1 VTFAEPL
8 WFLALPAALVAG
20 FVVARSQAPRR
31 AALRG
36 EAGEAA
42 GAGLLGPAERTWRG
56 VAEGIGLLLLVCAL
70 ALPRVEREAGAAPK
84 PAICVVDVSRSMLAE
99 DEGGRS
105 RFARERELFDRAL
118 AAMEGR
124 RVGLVTFAGAAEEVA
139 PPTTDHAALRALL
152 DEVDPKRV
160 ADPGSVA
167 SAGIQK
173 AIARLEPTGG
183 DLLLF
188 SDGEWQAEGADE
200 AALATAA
207 LAARVA
213 IHVVPLGGAAPI
225 ALVTHEAGGV
235 TTPMVDGEGKPAV
248 TRADRPRMVALAR
261 ATHGRAL
268 EGDLGEA
275 SFAFAA
281 PAQIESVQPGGGQP
295 GGGFTLESALLA
307 SALVFLAAAHSL
319 RERIA

>member
-1 VTFAEPL
+1 VTFADPL
-8 WFLALPAALVAG
+8 WFLAIPAALVAG
-20 FVVARSQAPRR
+20 LVVARAQARRR
-31 AALRG
+31 ATLRG
-36 EAGEAA
+36 ELGEAA
-42 GAGLLGPAERTWRG
+42 GAGLLGPAGRAWRRA
-56 VAEGIGLLLLVCAL
+56 AEGAGLLLLVCAL

-105 RFARERELFDRAL
+105 RYARVTQLLDRAL
-118 AAMEGR
+118 VAMEGR

-139 PPTTDHAALRALL
+139 PPTTDLAALRALL
-152 DEVDPKRV
+152 DEIDPKRV

-235 TTPMVDGEGKPAV
+235 TTPIVDGEGNAAV
-248 TRADRPRMVALAR
+248 SRADRARMVALAR

-281 PAQIESVQPGGGQP
+281 PAQIEAGQP
-295 GGGFTLESALLA
+295 KGGFPLESALLA
-307 SALVFLAAAHSL
+307 SALLFLAAAHSL
-319 RERIA
+319 RERVT

>member
-1 VTFAEPL
+1 MTFAEPL
-8 WFLALPAALVAG
+8 WFVAIPAALIAG
-20 FVVARSQAPRR
+20 IVVTRAHAQRR
-31 AALRG
+31 ATLRG
-36 EAGEAA
+36 EFGETAG
-42 GAGLLGPAERTWRG
+42 GAGLLGPAERAWRRA
-56 VAEGIGLLLLVCAL
+56 AEWAGLLLLVLAL

-105 RFARERELFDRAL
+105 RFARARELLDRAL

-124 RVGLVTFAGAAEEVA
+124 RVGLITFAGAAEEVA
-139 PPTTDHAALRALL
+139 PPTTDLAALRALL
-152 DEVDPKRV
+152 DEIDPKRV

-207 LAARVA
+207 LSARVA
-213 IHVVPLGGAAPI
+213 IHVVPLGGAAPV
-225 ALVTHEAGGV
+225 ALVTHEPGGA
-235 TTPMVDGEGKPAV
+235 TTPIVDGEGNAAV
-248 TRADRPRMVALAR
+248 SRADRPRMVALAH
-261 ATHGRAL
+261 AAHGRTL
-268 EGDLGEA
+268 EGDLREA

-281 PAQIESVQPGGGQP
+281 PAQIESGPSTGGLP
-295 GGGFTLESALLA
+295 IESALLA
-307 SALVFLAAAHSL
+307 SALLFFVAAHSL
-319 RERIA
+319 RERIT